1 MDTKKQ
7 ILKDLN
13 DIEEKYKQYMLK
25 VIEKDPKI
33 HTKTLM
39 INTVLQRSLSIIDVY
54 MKIFYSNNIL
64 VLNSLTRMQLDN
76 CIFIYGIY
84 LLNSDGYD
92 VSKVYKEI
100 FQANKKL
107 SEYTVNKRE
116 KLYDTYIVGKI
127 NKEITN
133 FKGLYDFCCRFIH
146 YSDTASFLTM
156 NTKEDF
162 SIEFNLSTDYKRFR
176 CQNIINGRSFVE
188 VSKLILIMIT
198 KYWRNIDKGNTLLND
213 N

>member
-7 ILKDLN
+7 ILENLN
-13 DIEEKYKQYMLK
+13 DVEEKYKLHMLK

-39 INTVLQRSLSIIDVY
+39 VNTVLQRSLSIIDAY

-100 FQANKKL
+100 FQANK
-107 SEYTVNKRE
+107 
-116 KLYDTYIVGKI
+116 
-127 NKEITN
+127 N
-133 FKGLYDFCCRFIH
+133 F
-146 YSDTASFLTM
+146 
-156 NTKEDF
+156 
-162 SIEFNLSTDYKRFR
+162 
-176 CQNIINGRSFVE
+176 QNIR
-188 VSKLILIMIT
+188 
-198 KYWRNIDKGNTLLND
+198 
-213 N
+213 

>member
-7 ILKDLN
+7 ILEDLKC
-13 DIEEKYKQYMLK
+13 IEEMYKQYMLS
-25 VIEKDPKI
+25 VIEKDQEI
-33 HTKTLM
+33 HTKTIM
-39 INTVLQRSLSIIDVY
+39 INTVLQRSLSIIDAY

-84 LLNSDGYD
+84 LLNSEGYD

-100 FQANKKL
+100 FQANKRL

-116 KLYDTYIVGKI
+116 KLYDKYIVGKI
-127 NKEITN
+127 DKEITN
-133 FKGLYDFCCRFIH
+133 FKGLYNFCCRFIH

-156 NTKEDF
+156 NTKEDLN
-162 SIEFNLSTDYKRFR
+162 IEFHLSTDYKHFR
-176 CQNIINGRSFVE
+176 YQNITNGRSFVE
-188 VSKLILIMIT
+188 ASKLILMMIT
-198 KYWRNIDKGNTLLND
+198 KYWKNVDKGNTLLN
-213 N
+213 NN

>member
-13 DIEEKYKQYMLK
+13 GIEEKYKQYMLK
-25 VIEKDPKI
+25 VIEKDAKI
-33 HTKTLM
+33 HTKTIM
-39 INTVLQRSLSIIDVY
+39 INTVLQRSLAIIDAY
-54 MKIFYSNNIL
+54 KKILYSNNIL

-76 CIFIYGIY
+76 CIFFYGIY
-84 LLNSDGYD
+84 LLNNDGCD

-100 FQANKKL
+100 FQTNKKL
-107 SEYTVNKRE
+107 SEYIVNKRE

-127 NKEITN
+127 SKEVPN
-133 FKGLYDFCCRFIH
+133 FKELYEFSCRFIH

-156 NTKEDF
+156 NAKEDV
-162 SIEFNLSTDYKRFR
+162 SIEFDLSTDYKRFKP
-176 CQNIINGRSFVE
+176 QNIINGRSFVE
-188 VSKLILIMIT
+188 VSKFILIMIA
-198 KYWRNIDKGNTLLND
+198 KYWRNIGEGNTLLND

>member
-7 ILKDLN
+7 ILEDLN
-13 DIEEKYKQYMLK
+13 CVEEKYKQYMLS
-25 VIEKDPKI
+25 VIEKDQEI
-33 HTKTLM
+33 HTKTIM
-39 INTVLQRSLSIIDVY
+39 INTILQRSLSIIDAY

-84 LLNSDGYD
+84 LLNNEGYD

-100 FQANKKL
+100 FQANKRL

-116 KLYDTYIVGKI
+116 KLYDKYIVGKI
-127 NKEITN
+127 DKEITN
-133 FKGLYDFCCRFIH
+133 FKGLYNFCCRFIH

-156 NTKEDF
+156 NTKEDVN
-162 SIEFNLSTDYKRFR
+162 IEFNLSTDYKRFR
-176 CQNIINGRSFVE
+176 YQNITNGRSFVE
-188 VSKLILIMIT
+188 ASKLILMMIT
-198 KYWRNIDKGNTLLND
+198 KYWKNVDKGNTLLN
-213 N
+213 NN

>member
-1 MDTKKQ
+1 M
-7 ILKDLN
+7 
-13 DIEEKYKQYMLK
+13 Y
-25 VIEKDPKI
+25 
-33 HTKTLM
+33 
-39 INTVLQRSLSIIDVY
+39 
-54 MKIFYSNNIL
+54 FYI
-64 VLNSLTRMQLDN
+64 
-76 CIFIYGIY
+76 CIY
-84 LLNSDGYD
+84 LLNNDGYD

>member
-7 ILKDLN
+7 ILEDLTCV
-13 DIEEKYKQYMLK
+13 EEKYKQYMLS
-25 VIEKDPKI
+25 VIEKDQEI
-33 HTKTLM
+33 HTKTIM
-39 INTVLQRSLSIIDVY
+39 INTILQRSLSIIDAY

-84 LLNSDGYD
+84 LLNNEGYD

-100 FQANKKL
+100 FQANKRL

-116 KLYDTYIVGKI
+116 KLYDKYIVGKI
-127 NKEITN
+127 DKEITN
-133 FKGLYDFCCRFIH
+133 FKGLYNFCCRFIH

-156 NTKEDF
+156 NTKEDLN
-162 SIEFNLSTDYKRFR
+162 IEFHLSTDYKRFKP
-176 CQNIINGRSFVE
+176 QNIINGRSFVE
-188 VSKLILIMIT
+188 VSKLILIMIA
-198 KYWRNIDKGNTLLND
+198 KYWRNIGEGNTLLND